1 MTTKHAWVSLVYEI
15 QWECEEA
22 ETFHEDYHKDFPLT
36 KNLSDWL
43 CDLTYRNIADNGMV
57 EHEWHILHK
66 TPGHIFVFLTLFS
79 DDLSKRIQYPF
90 TEPENWETKPLPF
103 ANWTETWIP
112 VYDDLVIQRQELE
125 AQQLVSKTPV
135 KTY

>member
-66 TPGHIFVFLTLFS
+66 TPGHIFVLLTLFS

-90 TEPENWETKPLPF
+90 TEPENWKLNRYHLQTGPKHGYLCTMIWSYRGKNWKHNNWSPRPL
-103 ANWTETWIP
+103 
-112 VYDDLVIQRQELE
+112 
-125 AQQLVSKTPV
+125 
-135 KTY
+135 